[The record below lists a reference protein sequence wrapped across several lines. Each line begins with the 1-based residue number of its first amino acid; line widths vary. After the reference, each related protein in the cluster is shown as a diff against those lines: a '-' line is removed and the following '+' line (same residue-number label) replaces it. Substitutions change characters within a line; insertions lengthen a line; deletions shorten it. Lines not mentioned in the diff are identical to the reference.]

1 MKTIAITIE
10 NTMLER
16 LDGLV
21 RAAPRRGRRAR
32 PNRSEMVREALR
44 RYLAERERE
53 VREEAERKIWARHL
67 GRINRQAASLVAE
80 QAEP

>member
-21 RAAPRRGRRAR
+21 RAAPRRGQRAR
-32 PNRSEMVREALR
+32 PNRSEMVREALG
-44 RYLAERERE
+44 
-53 VREEAERKIWARHL
+53 K
-67 GRINRQAASLVAE
+67 G
-80 QAEP
+80 